1 MKTVDISAIFFAQ
14 KNRNNKKKLH
24 QRKSNGIIMPL
35 TSYYVINQ
43 ALNGG
48 KAINILDKVKNY
60 REEENRLKWE
70 GTFADYLNIIRERPE
85 VAQTAH
91 SRVYNMI
98 KSSGVEERDG
108 QKMYKFFGQE
118 IFGLET
124 AIERLVEEYFHPAAR
139 RLDVRK
145 RILLLMGPVS
155 GGKSTIVTLLKRG
168 LEQYSRT
175 DEGAVYAIK
184 GCPMHEDPLHLIPH
198 HLRNEF
204 FEEYGIRIEGSLS
217 PLNTMRLEKEYDGRI
232 ENVMIERIT
241 FSEDKRVGIGTFTP
255 SDPKSQDIADL
266 TGSIDFSTIGEFG
279 SESDPRAYRFD
290 GELNKAN
297 RGMMEFQEMLK
308 LDEKFLWNLLSL
320 TQEGNFKAGR
330 FALIS
335 ADELIVAH
343 TNETEY
349 RSFISNKKNEA
360 LHSRIIV
367 MPIPYNLKVSQEEHI
382 YEKMIKESD
391 MSHVHIAPHALKA
404 AAIFSVLTRLEVP
417 KKQGVDLIKK
427 MRLYDGENVEGFN
440 SVDLEE
446 LKKEFPNEG
455 MNGIDPRYIINRIS
469 SAIIRKE
476 IPSINALD
484 VLRALK
490 DGLDQHA
497 SISQEDRE
505 KYMNYIAVARREYDE
520 IAKNEVQKAFVYSYE
535 ESAKTLM
542 NNYLDNVEAFC
553 NKNKIYDPLTGE
565 EMNPDEKLMRSIEEQ
580 IGISENAKKAF
591 REEILIRISA
601 YARKGKR
608 FDYNSHERLRE
619 AIQKKL
625 FADLKDIV
633 KITTSSKMPD
643 ESQLKKINEVV
654 ARLVDEHGYN
664 TTSAN
669 ELLQYVGSLLNR

>member
-1 MKTVDISAIFFAQ
+1 MDI
-14 KNRNNKKKLH
+14 
-24 QRKSNGIIMPL
+24 
-35 TSYYVINQ
+35 
-43 ALNGG
+43 LN
-48 KAINILDKVKNY
+48 KVKSY
-60 REEENRLKWE
+60 REEEQKLKWE
-70 GTFADYLNIIRERPE
+70 GTFAEYLKILKKKPE

-91 SRVYNMI
+91 SRIYNMI
-98 KSSGVEERDG
+98 KNAGITEQDGKKIYHFFEE
-108 QKMYKFFGQE
+108 E
-118 IFGLET
+118 IFGLEE
-124 AIERLVEEYFHPAAR
+124 AIERLVEEYFHPAAK

-155 GGKSTIVTLLKRG
+155 GGKSTIVTMLKRG
-168 LEQYSRT
+168 LEKYSRT

-184 GCPMHEDPLHLIPH
+184 SCPMYEDPLHLIPP
-198 HLRNEF
+198 HLRQDFYN
-204 FEEYGIRIEGSLS
+204 EYGIRIEGSLS

-232 ENVMIERIT
+232 EDVRVERI
-241 FSEDKRVGIGTFTP
+241 FLSEDKRVGIGTFSP

-266 TGSIDFSTIGEFG
+266 TGSIDFSTIAEYG

-308 LDEKFLWNLLSL
+308 CDEKFLWHLLSL

-343 TNETEY
+343 TNEAEY
-349 RSFISNKKNEA
+349 RSFIANKKNEA

-367 MPIPYNLKVSQEEHI
+367 MPIPYNLKVSQEERI

-391 MSHVHIAPHALKA
+391 MAHVHIAPHALKA
-404 AAIFSVLTRLEVP
+404 AAIFSILTRLEDS
-417 KKQGVDLIKK
+417 KKPGIDLIKK
-427 MRLYDGENVEGFN
+427 MRLYDGESVEGFN
-440 SVDLEE
+440 QADVDE
-446 LKKEFPNEG
+446 LKKEFPVEG
-455 MNGIDPRYIINRIS
+455 MNGIDPRYVINRIS
-469 SAIIRKE
+469 SAIIRKDV
-476 IPSINALD
+476 PAINALD

-490 DGLDQHA
+490 DGLSQHP
-497 SISQEDRE
+497 SISDEDKE
-505 KYMNYIAVARREYDE
+505 TYMNYISIARREYDE
-520 IAKNEVQKAFVYSYE
+520 IAKKEVQKAFVYSYE

-553 NKNKIYDPLTGE
+553 NKNKLKDPLTGE

-580 IGISENAKKAF
+580 IGISENAKKSF

-601 YARKGKR
+601 FARKGKR

-625 FADLKDIV
+625 FADLKDVV
-633 KITTSSKMPD
+633 KITTSSKTPD
-643 ESQLKKINEVV
+643 ESQLKKINEVI
-654 ARLVDEHGYN
+654 ARLIDEHGYN
-664 TTSAN
+664 SISAN
-669 ELLQYVGSLLNR
+669 ELLRYVGSLLNR

>member
-1 MKTVDISAIFFAQ
+1 
-14 KNRNNKKKLH
+14 
-24 QRKSNGIIMPL
+24 MPFP
-35 TSYYVINQ
+35 SYYVINQ

-48 KAINILDKVKNY
+48 KAINILDKVKSY

-70 GTFADYLNIIRERPE
+70 GTFADYLNIIKERPE

-91 SRVYNMI
+91 SRVYNMV
-98 KSSGVEERDG
+98 KSAGVEERDG
-108 QKMYKFFGQE
+108 QKLYEFFGQE

-168 LEQYSRT
+168 LEQFSRT
-175 DEGAVYAIK
+175 DEGAVFAIK

-198 HLRNEF
+198 HLRNDF
-204 FEEYGIRIEGSLS
+204 YEEYGIRIEGSLS
-217 PLNTMRLEKEYDGRI
+217 PLNTMRLEQEYDGRI

-367 MPIPYNLKVSQEEHI
+367 MPIPYNLKMSQEELI

-391 MSHVHIAPHALKA
+391 MAHVHIAPHALKA

-476 IPSINALD
+476 VPSINALD

-553 NKNKIYDPLTGE
+553 NKNKILDPLTGE

-625 FADLKDIV
+625 FADLKDVV

>member
-1 MKTVDISAIFFAQ
+1 MEF
-14 KNRNNKKKLH
+14 L
-24 QRKSNGIIMPL
+24 RKIR
-35 TSYYVINQ
+35 
-43 ALNGG
+43 
-48 KAINILDKVKNY
+48 NY

-70 GTFADYLNIIRERPE
+70 GSFADYLRIVKERPE

-98 KSSGVEERDG
+98 KSSGLEQRDG
-108 QKMYKFFGQE
+108 QKLFNFFGKE
-118 IFGLET
+118 IFGLEV
-124 AIERLVEEYFHPAAR
+124 ALERLVEEYFHPAAK

-175 DEGAVYAIK
+175 EEGAVYAIK
-184 GCPMHEDPLHLIPH
+184 GCPMHEDPLHLIPQ
-198 HLRNEF
+198 HLRKDF
-204 FEEYGIRIEGSLS
+204 YEEYGIRVEGSLS
-217 PLNTMRLEKEYDGRI
+217 PLNVMRLEQEYYGQI
-232 ENVMIERIT
+232 EEVRVERIF
-241 FSEDKRVGIGTFTP
+241 FSEDNRVGIGTFTP

-266 TGSIDFSTIGEFG
+266 TGSIDFSTIAEYG

-349 RSFISNKKNEA
+349 RTFIANKKNEA

-367 MPIPYNLKVSQEEHI
+367 MPIPYNLIVSQEEKI
-382 YEKMIKESD
+382 YEKMINDSD
-391 MSHVHIAPHALKA
+391 MAHVHIAPHALRV
-404 AAIFSVLTRLEVP
+404 AAIFSVLTRLETP
-417 KKQGVDLIKK
+417 KKAGVDLLKK
-427 MRLYDGENVEGFN
+427 MRLYDGESVEGYN
-440 SVDLEE
+440 QVDLEE
-446 LKKEFPNEG
+446 LKKEYPNEG
-455 MNGIDPRYIINRIS
+455 MHGIDPRYVINRVS

-476 IPSINALD
+476 VPSINALD
-484 VLRALK
+484 VLRSLK

-505 KYMNYIAVARREYDE
+505 KYMNYIAVARKEYDD

-535 ESAKTLM
+535 ESAKTML
-542 NNYLDNVEAFC
+542 NNYLDNVEAYC
-553 NKNKIYDPLTGE
+553 NKNKIRDQLTGE

-580 IGISENAKKAF
+580 VGISENAKKAF
-591 REEILIRISA
+591 REEILIRLSA
-601 YARKGKR
+601 FARNGKR
-608 FDYNSHERLRE
+608 FDYNSHDALRE

-625 FADLKDIV
+625 FADLKDVV
-633 KITTSSKMPD
+633 KITTSLKTPD
-643 ESQLKKINEVV
+643 EAQLKKMNEVV
-654 ARLVDEHGYN
+654 ATLIDEHGYN
-664 TTSAN
+664 STSAN
-669 ELLQYVGSLLNR
+669 ELLRYVGSLLNR

>member
-1 MKTVDISAIFFAQ
+1 MSIL
-14 KNRNNKKKLH
+14 NK
-24 QRKSNGIIMPL
+24 I
-35 TSYYVINQ
+35 
-43 ALNGG
+43 
-48 KAINILDKVKNY
+48 KNY

-70 GTFADYLNIIRERPE
+70 GSFADYLEIIKRRPE

-91 SRVYNMI
+91 SRVYNML
-98 KSSGVEERDG
+98 KSAGVEEKDG
-108 QKMYKFFGQE
+108 QKMYRFFGEE

-124 AIERLVEEYFHPAAR
+124 ALERLVEEYFHPAAK

-155 GGKSTIVTLLKRG
+155 GGKSTIVTMLKRG
-168 LEQYSRT
+168 LEQFSRT
-175 DEGAVYAIK
+175 ERGAVYAIK

-198 HLRNEF
+198 HLRDDF
-204 FEEYGIRIEGSLS
+204 YEEYGIRIEGSLS
-217 PLNTMRLEKEYDGRI
+217 PLNTMRLEQEYGGRI
-232 ENVMIERIT
+232 EEVRIERIF
-241 FSEDKRVGIGTFTP
+241 FSEDRRVGIGTFTP

-266 TGSIDFSTIGEFG
+266 TGSIDFSTIAQYG

-308 LDEKFLWNLLSL
+308 LDEKFLWHLLSL

-349 RSFISNKKNEA
+349 RTFIANKKNEA

-367 MPIPYNLKVSQEEHI
+367 MPIPYNLKVSQEERI
-382 YEKMIKESD
+382 YEKMIHDSD
-391 MSHVHIAPHALKA
+391 MAHVHIAPHALKV
-404 AAIFSVLTRLEVP
+404 AAIFSVLTRLEIP
-417 KKQGVDLIKK
+417 KKQGVDVVKK
-427 MRLYDGENVEGFN
+427 MRLYNGESIEGYN
-440 SVDLEE
+440 EVDIEE
-446 LKKEFPNEG
+446 LKKEYPNEG
-455 MNGIDPRYIINRIS
+455 MQGIDPRYVINRIS

-476 IPSINALD
+476 VPSINALD

-497 SISQEDRE
+497 SISEDDR
-505 KYMNYIAVARREYDE
+505 KKFMNYIAVARREYDE
-520 IAKNEVQKAFVYSYE
+520 IAKKEVQKAFVYSYE
-535 ESAKTLM
+535 ESAKTLL

-553 NKNKIYDPLTGE
+553 NKNKLRDPLTGE

-580 IGISENAKKAF
+580 IGVSENAKKAF
-591 REEILIRISA
+591 REEILIRLSA
-601 YARKGKR
+601 FARKGKR
-608 FDYNSHERLRE
+608 FDYHSHDRLRE

-625 FADLKDIV
+625 FADLKDVV
-633 KITTSSKMPD
+633 KITTSSQTPD
-643 ESQLKKINEVV
+643 EAQLKKINEVV
-654 ARLVDEHGYN
+654 ATLVDEHGYN

-669 ELLQYVGSLLNR
+669 ELLRYVGSLLNR